1 MLSPPPVGK
10 KKKVKCFV
18 FQSIGNRCY
27 YVSGTTKTAVEDLK
41 SLMQGLCHHW
51 EEETQSQ
58 EIQNV

>member
-1 MLSPPPVGK
+1 MLSTPPTE

-18 FQSIGNRCY
+18 FQSTGNRCY
-27 YVSGTTKTAVEDLK
+27 YVSGTTKIAVKDLK
-41 SLMQGLCHHW
+41 SLMHGLCHHW